1 MMKPPSDFFFFESS
15 SIQSSEERI
24 EASQFSMAIFEREES
39 AQIGEGL
46 CYNKRMKCSCEAVIS
61 GSSVQ
66 SLHKLQKLQVSSS
79 SNIWL
84 RSNLRVPNSQAAE
97 TIQVGSS
104 SSIWIRSDLREPNFF
119 WGSMPPAPPSLMTF
133 MHCSFVIKMAIL
145 I

>member
-1 MMKPPSDFFFFESS
+1 MMKPSSDFFFFFFFFESS

-66 SLHKLQKLQVSSS
+66 SLQR
-79 SNIWL
+79 I
-84 RSNLRVPNSQAAE
+84 SQAAE
-97 TIQVGSS
+97 TTG
-104 SSIWIRSDLREPNFF
+104 E
-119 WGSMPPAPPSLMTF
+119 
-133 MHCSFVIKMAIL
+133 
-145 I
+145 